1 MILFIALM
9 IEFHRHYTRP
19 SRRAGRPGGPVAA
32 SLVLACGLALILFLS
47 AIVAMRV
54 ARIGSLVDEGREVAA
69 SMRKVQHFRGAR
81 QKLEL
86 ELELDG
92 ISSVAA
98 VSRELV
104 GPQLADPADGYVRR
118 SEAPHI

>member
-69 SMRKVQHFRGAR
+69 SVRKVQHFAVRGR
-81 QKLEL
+81 
-86 ELELDG
+86 G
-92 ISSVAA
+92 WSWNSSWTA
-98 VSRELV
+98 SRRLQ
-104 GPQLADPADGYVRR
+104 P
-118 SEAPHI
+118 